1 MPEYSRAIF
10 FYMCYCRFC
19 STSHFAKVITNRI
32 QNPVCKLSEI
42 RSNQPNHGCA
52 HTQIA
57 KIGLFLVCFEK
68 FGQGAL
74 LKLVWILLHISLISS
89 LTIMTANSG
98 AQVTRTALTTSKTVF
113 TLKFLRKSCQI
124 CTYFA
129 KFEQHSI
136 WELDQI
142 LLHNLSVM
150 NLNWMASKPRDPT
163 S

>member
-1 MPEYSRAIF
+1 MEIRVRAKPPYRPNFTCLNTHVRFF

-74 LKLVWILLHISLISS
+74 LELGKMLLHISLVSS
-89 LTIMTANSG
+89 LNIMTANSD
-98 AQVTRTALTTSKTVF
+98 AQTPKTDRMTSKTVF
-113 TLKFLRKSCQI
+113 L
-124 CTYFA
+124 A
-129 KFEQHSI
+129 K
-136 WELDQI
+136 I
-142 LLHNLSVM
+142 LC
-150 NLNWMASKPRDPT
+150 KT
-163 S
+163 C